1 MRKDYLSFSPPN
13 IGEEE
18 IAEVVETLRSDWIT
32 TGPRTRRFEEEFA
45 AAVAAPRCLA
55 LNSCTAA
62 LHLALVSLGIGPDD
76 DVLTTP
82 MTFCS
87 GVHVIEHVGARP
99 VLIDV
104 EPDTLNIDPVNLSDA
119 IKDLRNRRNGKRRL
133 KAILPVHLYGHP
145 CEMDSLLEIA
155 RQHDLAVIEDAA
167 HALPARYMGR
177 PIGSQETS
185 RGIPLLTC
193 FSFYATKNM
202 TTAEGGILAG
212 PPETI
217 DEARTWSLHG
227 MSRDAWN
234 RYGRGSNW
242 RYEVLHAGFK
252 YNMTDILAAIG
263 LCQLAKLSRFHARRK
278 EIAQRYSKAFSPFES
293 LQIPVERAQ
302 VDHAWHLYVLR
313 LNLDCLS
320 ISRDLFIQQ
329 LDARKITSSVH
340 FIPIHLHR
348 YYREKYGYRP
358 EDFPVAFREYQRMI
372 SLPLH
377 SGMSDRDVEDVI
389 EAVCGIARQH
399 ALHTNWPGRTT
410 GKTRTTHDSQTAV
423 SAAGS
428 ILRRM
433 FDIVCA
439 VAGLAFLGPFF
450 AMIALAIRLDD
461 GGPIFYSQ
469 LRVGQGLRKFRL
481 FKFRSMVPNSAGGCP
496 LTAPED
502 ARVTRVGRFLR
513 KYKLDELPQLVN
525 VLSGEMQLV
534 GVRPQMEK
542 YVAAY
547 PDEYGE
553 LLQVPPGITDL
564 ASLSFRN
571 EEKCFNEGAI
581 EGQYLASILPT
592 KLELSLK
599 YHRARTFLSDLDIL
613 FRTVL
618 GFSVPSMA
626 LAGTRSDPALQSQ
639 SGDISRNSCESFQI
653 SQQGIFSAIGG
664 PRHGFQDT
672 VRRSLSRARNAAP
685 VRKLLK
691 YRVWFIAVFQG
702 GLVFLGLL
710 TAWLLRFN
718 FSLPDLR
725 LLLSIAP
732 ILVAIRLASIARY
745 GLMHG
750 WWRYTGIDDALAVV
764 KATLIGSVIFACV
777 TRLAIGNT
785 AFPRSV
791 YVLEPL
797 VSILF
802 LAGVRVLSRIAAESL
817 QKEASPS
824 KNVILIGAGDTAL
837 SMLRDIALPGSGY
850 QLIGCV
856 DDDLSKVGI
865 KIHGVPVLGAVDE
878 LPALVKKHGVKEI
891 LIVVPSAAPQQ
902 MHRFAEICGK
912 AAIPFKTIP
921 SFRGILNGSL
931 DLSPFQEVYVDTL
944 LGRDP
949 VTIDLESVRKRI
961 EGRTVLVTGA
971 AGTIGSG
978 LCRQVL
984 QFDPAKLV
992 CLDRNE
998 TGVFYLQ
1005 MELRGQKKRAQL
1017 VFCVTDFGDGE
1028 RMNSILG
1035 EHKPGVIFHAAAY
1048 KHVPMMET
1056 NVCDAIKNNVFALLD
1071 FLEIAEENGCSSF
1084 VLISSDKAVNPVNVM
1099 GATKR
1104 IGELMISCRPACP
1117 MQCVSVRFGNVLGS
1131 NGSVVPV
1138 LKKQLRD
1145 HQELTITHPEVTRF
1159 FMTTREA
1166 ASLVLQSLAIG
1177 NHGDTLLLEMGRPV
1191 RILDIAKTLIR
1202 LSGKSELETE
1212 IRFTGLRDGE
1222 KLCEEL
1228 SYPNEEIHATSS
1240 PKIGRICGTPHVW
1253 LDLNRQ
1259 LHQLRQFMSARSDSA
1274 IRDKL
1279 RDIVPEYSPQ
1289 AGKGAGCVSANP
1301 APQEANPIVIHATM
1315 ALR

>member
-1 MRKDYLSFSPPN
+1 MRNDYLPFSPPN

-18 IAEVVETLRSDWIT
+18 IAEVAETLRSDWIT

-45 AAVAAPRCLA
+45 AAVAAPQCLA

-62 LHLALVSLGIGPDD
+62 LHLALVSLGIGPGD

-82 MTFCS
+82 ITFCS
-87 GVHVIEHVGARP
+87 GVHVIEHAGARP
-99 VLIDV
+99 ILIDV
-104 EPDTLNIDPVNLSDA
+104 EPDTLNIDPVKLNGA
-119 IKDLRNRRNGKRRL
+119 IKDLGKRRNGKRRL

-145 CEMDSLLEIA
+145 CEMDLLLEIA

-177 PIGSQETS
+177 LIGSQEAS

-217 DEARTWSLHG
+217 DEARIWSLHG

-234 RYGRGSNW
+234 RYGRGSSW
-242 RYEVLHAGFK
+242 QYEVLHAGFK

-278 EIAQRYSKAFSPFES
+278 EIAGRYSKAFSQFES
-293 LQIPVERAQ
+293 LQIPVERAH

-313 LNLDCLS
+313 LNLDRLS

-329 LDARKITSSVH
+329 LDARKIASSVH

-348 YYREKYGYRP
+348 FYREKYGYRP

-377 SGMSDRDVEDVI
+377 PGMSDRDVEDVI
-389 EAVCGIARQH
+389 EAVSGIAGQH
-399 ALHTNWPGRTT
+399 ALRSNWPGRTA
-410 GKTRTTHDSQTAV
+410 GQIRILPDPQK
-423 SAAGS
+423 AAPASGG
-428 ILRRM
+428 ILRRT
-433 FDIVCA
+433 FDSACA
-439 VAGLAFLGPFF
+439 AVGLAFLTPLL
-450 AMIALAIRLDD
+450 ALIALAIKLDD
-461 GGPIFYSQ
+461 GGSIFYSQ

-481 FKFRSMVPNSAGGCP
+481 FKFRSMVPSSADGCL

-502 ARVTRVGRFLR
+502 ARITRVGRFLR

-525 VLSGEMQLV
+525 VLRGEMQLV
-534 GVRPQMEK
+534 GVRPQMER
-542 YVAAY
+542 YVAIY

-553 LLQVPPGITDL
+553 LLQAPPGITDL

-571 EEKCFNEGAI
+571 EEKCFNEGTI
-581 EGQYLASILPT
+581 EGQYIASILPT
-592 KLELSLK
+592 KLQLSLK
-599 YHRARTFLSDLDIL
+599 YHRARTFLSDLEIL

-618 GFSVPSMA
+618 GLPAPSMA
-626 LAGTRSDPALQSQ
+626 LAGIISGPALQSRFN
-639 SGDISRNSCESFQI
+639 DFSRNSGEAFPMG
-653 SQQGIFSAIGG
+653 QQGILS
-664 PRHGFQDT
+664 PRVRSDKDFHDT
-672 VRRSLSRARNAAP
+672 FCNALRRLRNAGA
-685 VRKLLK
+685 VQCLLK
-691 YRVWFIAVFQG
+691 YRLWFIAVFQA
-702 GLVFLGLL
+702 GLLFLGLV

-725 LLLSIAP
+725 LMLSMAP
-732 ILVAIRLASIARY
+732 ALVAIRLATAARY

-750 WWRYTGIDDALAVV
+750 WWRYTGIDDGVAVV
-764 KATLIGSVIFACV
+764 KATLLGSIVFVCF
-777 TRLAIGNT
+777 TCLAIGNT

-797 VSILF
+797 ASILF
-802 LAGVRVLSRIAAESL
+802 LAGVRILSRVAAESL
-817 QKEASPS
+817 QKESPPS
-824 KNVILIGAGDTAL
+824 KNVILIGAGSAAL
-837 SMLRDIALPGSGY
+837 STLREIANPGSGY
-850 QLIGCV
+850 QPIGCV
-856 DDDLSKVGI
+856 DDDSSKIGI
-865 KIHGVPVLGAVDE
+865 KIHGVPVLGGVDD
-878 LPALVKKHGVKEI
+878 LPALVKKHGINEI
-891 LIVVPSAAPQQ
+891 LIAVPSAAPQQ
-902 MHRFAEICGK
+902 MQRFSEICGK
-912 AAIPFKTIP
+912 TEIPFKTIP

-931 DLSPFQEVYVDTL
+931 DLSPFQEAYVDTL

-961 EGRTVLVTGA
+961 EGGTVLVTGA

-1005 MELRGQKKRAQL
+1005 MELRTQKKGAQL

-1028 RMNSILG
+1028 RMESILD
-1035 EHKPGVIFHAAAY
+1035 EHKPSVIFHAAAY

-1056 NVCDAIKNNVFALLD
+1056 NVCDAMKNNVFALLE

-1104 IGELMISCRPACP
+1104 IGELLPPCAPHAKRLRAFR
-1117 MQCVSVRFGNVLGS
+1117 QCAGIERERGS
-1131 NGSVVPV
+1131 G
-1138 LKKQLRD
+1138 
-1145 HQELTITHPEVTRF
+1145 PEK
-1159 FMTTREA
+1159 A
-1166 ASLVLQSLAIG
+1166 ASRPPTTHDHPSGSHAVL
-1177 NHGDTLLLEMGRPV
+1177 H
-1191 RILDIAKTLIR
+1191 
-1202 LSGKSELETE
+1202 
-1212 IRFTGLRDGE
+1212 DG
-1222 KLCEEL
+1222 
-1228 SYPNEEIHATSS
+1228 
-1240 PKIGRICGTPHVW
+1240 
-1253 LDLNRQ
+1253 
-1259 LHQLRQFMSARSDSA
+1259 ARSSFPGSSGSCDRKPRRHVTSRNGQTGA
-1274 IRDKL
+1274 HPRHCENPDPALGQIRVGNRNPVHRL
-1279 RDIVPEYSPQ
+1279 
-1289 AGKGAGCVSANP
+1289 AGW
-1301 APQEANPIVIHATM
+1301 
-1315 ALR
+1315 